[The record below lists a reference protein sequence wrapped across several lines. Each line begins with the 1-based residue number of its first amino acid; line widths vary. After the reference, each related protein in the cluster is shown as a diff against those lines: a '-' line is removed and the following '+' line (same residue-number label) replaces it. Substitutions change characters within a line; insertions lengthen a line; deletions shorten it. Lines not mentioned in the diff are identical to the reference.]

1 MNTRAAKNCNTTD
14 AGLILVSQILFARA
28 EALHAHGHTKEACKL
43 ARQLAEEMLNNPTDL
58 IAEQP
63 VFAGTKS
70 EFGILSSILLCSIL
84 HTTIFILF
92 AGKKAKRV
100 QSNISS
106 FASSTLAKAAF
117 LCTVLLE
124 EPDCHHLAFRVGLFG
139 LEMPRPPA
147 SSKALEVSD
156 HSHS

>member
-1 MNTRAAKNCNTTD
+1 
-14 AGLILVSQILFARA
+14 
-28 EALHAHGHTKEACKL
+28 
-43 ARQLAEEMLNNPTDL
+43 MLNNPAHL

-70 EFGILSSILLCSIL
+70 SLLL
-84 HTTIFILF
+84 LLPLF
-92 AGKKAKRV
+92 VCYLCALYLMPSGVSGKKARKA
-100 QSNISS
+100 QNNISS

-124 EPDCHHLAFRVGLFG
+124 EPDCHHLSFRVGLFG

-147 SSKALEVSD
+147 SSKALEVSLSP
-156 HSHS
+156 HTPNEIAFEVMLLLSCVLQCR

>member
-1 MNTRAAKNCNTTD
+1 
-14 AGLILVSQILFARA
+14 
-28 EALHAHGHTKEACKL
+28 
-43 ARQLAEEMLNNPTDL
+43 MLNSPSDL

-70 EFGILSSILLCSIL
+70 KSSTHAPLCAPSPILQHSASNDCLVVLNFK
-84 HTTIFILF
+84 IFILTL
-92 AGKKAKRV
+92 GKKARKA
-100 QSNISS
+100 QNNISS
-106 FASSTLAKAAF
+106 VASNTLAKAAF

-147 SSKALEVSD
+147 SSKSLEVGGLNLSQSVD
-156 HSHS
+156 LT